1 MPESKKGIYQI
12 GINSFLFYNTPEIF
26 YNISLEE
33 TEESQIKIII
43 VKILENNTNIFD
55 TVVDFSEFGTGD
67 NSSKD
72 TIKNIDFI
80 IFNHNFVIKEEENKI
95 NILFNTKN
103 PKNIELFLHKLE
115 LEEEKDKDDLMYSQ
129 QMEQIIKNLEALK
142 DTAAKQEQE
151 IKQLQQNEDFNA
163 NKIKYLS
170 TLTHNLIT
178 EIENK
183 NSQNQYNDNNNNQY
197 NNNSN
202 NNNNNNNNQYYNN
215 SNNQYNNNQYYNGS
229 NNKYNNPYINNNNQ
243 INNNNE
249 YNQYNNNYYKN
260 ENKNNSYNQYNNN
273 YKQSN
278 NNYIEKNPYNNN
290 NNNNYNYDIYKTNY
304 NNSNY
309 GYNPYQ

>member
-115 LEEEKDKDDLMYSQ
+115 LEEEKDKDDLMYSEQ
-129 QMEQIIKNLEALK
+129 FEQITKNLEALR

-151 IKQLQQNEDFNA
+151 IKQFQQNEDFNA

-183 NSQNQYNDNNNNQY
+183 NSQNQNQYNDKNNQY
-197 NNNSN
+197 
-202 NNNNNNNNQYYNN
+202 NNNNNNQYYNN

>member
-170 TLTHNLIT
+170 TLTNNLIT

-183 NSQNQYNDNNNNQY
+183 NSQNQNQYNDKNNQY
-197 NNNSN
+197 NNNNNNSN
-202 NNNNNNNNQYYNN
+202 NNNQYY
-215 SNNQYNNNQYYNGS
+215 NQYNNNQYYNGS

-249 YNQYNNNYYKN
+249 
-260 ENKNNSYNQYNNN
+260 YNQYNNN